1 MHFQGQLKNS
11 PGVHPIVYNRINHCI
26 CHGQPVKSKEDMRYI
41 LEFDDRLIMVIINKV
56 TMVRKP
62 ANPKDHNDNQKHLHY
77 LEIVLQKITYT

>member
-41 LEFDDRLIMVIINKV
+41 LKFDDGFVMVIINEV
-56 TMVRKP
+56 SVIRKP
-62 ANPKDHNDNQKHLHY
+62 TNTKYNHY
-77 LEIVLQKITYT
+77 YQEHFHDLESILNK